1 MSVNWEEAWTSVLH
15 RKRFPVFSTFLLRHN
30 DNPYLTPIRAIW
42 QNVHPSPGPSKLG
55 ISQLLHDSCWLLHP
69 RKTTPSAESHGLSA
83 ACNYLYFFFY
93 FYFFTLLW
101 LHRTCYS
108 SLPNWMVKSL
118 RMGIPS
124 AQYNVQYKELKH
136 LNSRVACRRIFRK
149 VCEHTSHLQKRNCK
163 RTLFLSHTH

>member
-1 MSVNWEEAWTSVLH
+1 MSLNWEEAWTSVLH
-15 RKRFPVFSTFLLRHN
+15 RKRFPVFSTFLLRHKA
-30 DNPYLTPIRAIW
+30 NPYLTPVGAIW
-42 QNVHPSPGPSKLG
+42 QNVLPSLGPSKPD

-69 RKTTPSAESHGLSA
+69 RKITPSAESHGLSA
-83 ACNYLYFFFY
+83 ACNHLYF
-93 FYFFTLLW
+93 FFTLLW

-124 AQYNVQYKELKH
+124 AQYNVQYEELKH
-136 LNSRVACRRIFRK
+136 LNKRVEYRHIFRK